1 MKEEELVLFM
11 LLMDYLQENALL
23 KRDSYDKVPRDTL
36 QRQLRNKIGKL
47 IGDAEGRV
55 WSPRDMILNILVCK
69 HLEMIYITLFNYTN
83 ITLWAS
89 YFGIDTVIGI
99 FIGT

>member
-55 WSPRDMILNILVCK
+55 
-69 HLEMIYITLFNYTN
+69 
-83 ITLWAS
+83 
-89 YFGIDTVIGI
+89 
-99 FIGT
+99 